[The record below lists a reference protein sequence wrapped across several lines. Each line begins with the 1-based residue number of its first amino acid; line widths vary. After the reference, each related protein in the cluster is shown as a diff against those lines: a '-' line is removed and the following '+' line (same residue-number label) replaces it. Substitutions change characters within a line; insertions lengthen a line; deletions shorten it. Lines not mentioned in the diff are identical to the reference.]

1 MGRKLTVLLLFVY
14 CFSLVTLFGQQQDVF
29 APFISRLKII
39 ADESIVKLTW
49 SDSEDI
55 EGTYE
60 IYRHTEEITEQNFP
74 QAEKVGEVEE
84 GVEYFIDKP
93 VEKGTYYYVVL
104 AKQKNKLFKLFIPF
118 RNKSVNG
125 IAVKKSKEIEAIA
138 ATVTTIHTEIKEDS
152 VIISFETDTPGRDL
166 IIYRHTEPL
175 LDRSDIIKATP
186 LQIIPSSQTSFRD
199 FPVPGISYY
208 YGIIDIELVK
218 VDKIDFTLR
227 ENATTIPARLS
238 LGTRTGLPKT
248 TLRRSLPLPL
258 YPLPMEVETGN
269 KFGPLN
275 ILIPEKT
282 EELNPATSKAV
293 AATLKTI
300 TVVSAPEQIPVILE
314 ADQPEVESGGEEYT
328 LKSIIDSYFAEK
340 KWQETERQLK
350 DFLSTHHSEQ
360 LERRAHFYLGQTRYF
375 LKKYR
380 DAFMEFLLVKEEF
393 YSQTAPWFDAIFRK
407 LRS

>member
-1 MGRKLTVLLLFVY
+1 MRRKRSVLALFVY

-29 APFISRLKII
+29 APFISRFKII

-49 SDSEDI
+49 SDSEDV

-60 IYRHTEEITEQNFP
+60 IYRHTEEITEHNFP
-74 QAEKVGEVEE
+74 RAEKVGEVEE

-93 VEKGTYYYVVL
+93 VEKGTYFYAVL
-104 AKQKNKLFKLFIPF
+104 AKKEDKLFKLFIPF

-125 IAVKKSKEIEAIA
+125 VAVKESKEIEDVA
-138 ATVTTIHTEIKEDS
+138 AAVTKIDTEMKEDS
-152 VIISFETDTPGRDL
+152 VIITFETDTPGRDL

-175 LDRSDIIKATP
+175 SDRSDIIKATP
-186 LQIIPSSQTSFRD
+186 LQIIPSTQTSFRD

-208 YGIIDIELVK
+208 YGIVDIELVK
-218 VDKIDFTLR
+218 ADKIDFTLG
-227 ENATTIPARLS
+227 ENATKMPARLS
-238 LGTRTGLPKT
+238 LGTRTGLPAT

-282 EELNPATSKAV
+282 QELNPATSKAV

-300 TVVSAPEQIPVILE
+300 TVVSVPEPTPVILE
-314 ADQPEVESGGEEYT
+314 ADHPEVESGGEEYT
-328 LKSIIDSYFAEK
+328 LKFIIDSYFAEG
-340 KWQETERQLK
+340 KWQEAGRQLK

-360 LERRAHFYLGQTRYF
+360 LERRAHFYLGQAYFFLQRY
-375 LKKYR
+375 R
-380 DAFMEFLLVKEEF
+380 EAFMEFLLVKEDF